1 MKNNIK
7 TVKLGDL
14 LNELSILKDIKV
26 SDIEINL
33 EYLPNFVYGIHEKSD
48 ILNKSIPENLT
59 LNIALKD
66 LDLNYTVISD
76 LSNVCAD
83 GLTIYDH
90 TKIIKK
96 HFLQKQGLNW
106 DRTYIIIPKEDI
118 PNMMY
123 NFDLDDFLDSNTYDD
138 TFAQAIT
145 HCKSYEKTLKRR

>member
-66 LDLNYTVISD
+66 LDLNYTVMSD
-76 LSNVCAD
+76 LSNVQNEP
-83 GLTIYDH
+83 L
-90 TKIIKK
+90 
-96 HFLQKQGLNW
+96 
-106 DRTYIIIPKEDI
+106 
-118 PNMMY
+118 
-123 NFDLDDFLDSNTYDD
+123 SV
-138 TFAQAIT
+138 
-145 HCKSYEKTLKRR
+145 LKLVS